1 MSTVLAALDATPAA
15 GSVLSTAVAIGHT
28 LDADVRAL
36 HVGSGDGAPRAVAA
50 AVGVPLA
57 VVAGNPVPAI
67 IEAGEHGDVL
77 FVIVGLPRL
86 PGQQPAR
93 RTALS
98 IAARF
103 SKPVVAVPPEER
115 VRGPLRRVLF
125 PLDGTRGVS
134 IGVRSLIAMCRAADI
149 EVVAVHV
156 FDAKTVPRFL
166 DGPQDAA
173 VWHDEFLAQ
182 HCAEL
187 GVRLRTAPGPTARA
201 LLRVA
206 DEDDVDVIALGWHQ
220 NLFPSHARVVRHV
233 LTQADRP
240 VALVPLPDPTQRSD
254 QER

>member
-15 GSVLSTAVAIGHT
+15 GSVLSTAVAIGES

-36 HVGSGDGAPRAVAA
+36 HVGSVGGEPRAVAA

-57 VVAGNPVPAI
+57 VVSGNPVPAI
-67 IEAGEHGDVL
+67 IEAGEQGDVL
-77 FVIVGLPRL
+77 LVIVGLPRL

-98 IAARF
+98 VAARF

-115 VRGPLRRVLF
+115 VRDPLRRVLF

-134 IGVRSLIAMCRAADI
+134 AGVRSLIAMCRAADV

-187 GVRLRTAPGPTARA
+187 GVRLRTAPGPTAPA

-206 DEDDVDVIALGWHQ
+206 DQDDVDVIALGWHQ

>member
-15 GSVLSTAVAIGHT
+15 GCVLSTAVAIGHS

-67 IEAGEHGDVL
+67 IEAAEHGDVL

-86 PGQQPAR
+86 RGQQPAR

-98 IAARF
+98 VAARF

-115 VRGPLRRVLF
+115 VRAPLRRVLF

-134 IGVRSLIAMCRAADI
+134 TGVRSLIAMCRAADI

-156 FDAKTVPRFL
+156 FEAKTVPRFL
-166 DGPQDAA
+166 DGLQDAA

-187 GVRLRTAPGPTARA
+187 GVRLRTAPGPTAPA
-201 LLRVA
+201 LLQVA
-206 DEDDVDVIALGWHQ
+206 DEYDVDVIALGWHQ